1 MSTFVHTLYGLYKD
15 GALLTHV
22 SDNTA
27 TLQALAG
34 PNDCIMEIDTS
45 SPSVAS
51 DPVEKPIES
60 SEDNFL
66 IFENDRDKWYG
77 FSEVYRKE
85 TGEYSVTMWKHRL
98 DLNLLKTDG
107 DEAIEDLTENP
118 AIWDDSPTAIGA
130 VNLHCQYW
138 QRDGIQEGCYVPV
151 FRMTSHML
159 QMLLTTGFEA
169 NVLLVVG

>member
-77 FSEVYRKE
+77 F
-85 TGEYSVTMWKHRL
+85 GF
-98 DLNLLKTDG
+98 LLFG
-107 DEAIEDLTENP
+107 SQLIY
-118 AIWDDSPTAIGA
+118 
-130 VNLHCQYW
+130 CQ
-138 QRDGIQEGCYVPV
+138 
-151 FRMTSHML
+151 
-159 QMLLTTGFEA
+159 LLIFFGK
-169 NVLLVVG
+169 